1 MIRKAD
7 INDLPQIKRLI
18 DDAATKGKVL
28 ERSVQ
33 ELTEVISSFFVY
45 ESENTIRGC
54 CSLEIYNRKLAE
66 IRSLV
71 VHDDFRNQGIGK
83 QLVDACIQ
91 EAKDKKIYEVL
102 SITDKVDFFEKR
114 GFRSCLNGQYPLFL
128 RP

>member
-1 MIRKAD
+1 MVRKAD
-7 INDLPQIKRLI
+7 ISDLPHIKQLI

-28 ERSVQ
+28 QRSEQ
-33 ELTEVISSFFVY
+33 ELADVISSFFVY
-45 ESENTIRGC
+45 ESDGTIVGC

-71 VHDDFRNQGIGK
+71 VHDDFRNRGIGR
-83 QLVDACIQ
+83 QLVDACVK
-91 EAKDKKIYEVL
+91 EAKEKNIYEVL